1 MSTRPRFRLR
11 KLLWAIALIAIAL
24 WVGRYPYF
32 YLQAGARFQARSQQA
47 TALISSYR
55 SNRPPEIVDP
65 DWQTAINAV
74 EEAWAK
80 TIAARGYI
88 AEAEL
93 EDILSQMRALAD
105 RTNSYRAEGDLYAIM
120 DLLGHF
126 TSKVPSTN
134 YLYSMRAN
142 LKEKLQGKNGTSAG
156 AIKYARALV
165 GEKSPDVFA
174 DLSAGLTHQDWHVRV
189 MACRAL
195 KELGLAGRRN
205 EAIEAQVRALKDD
218 DALVR
223 QIALESLAEL
233 GPEAVATFPAID
245 DLLRRD
251 PSSQVR
257 VTAAH
262 VLAQL
267 DPSGKLSVPLLAAM
281 LRDPDFGLRISLL
294 RDLNAFGP
302 KGEAA
307 THGLI
312 EIIEQNDEDY
322 KALRPGQNQS
332 VRGFAVGALARVSPA
347 SIAVPIL
354 VKALR
359 REQSRKD
366 AHLAGAILQT
376 LGQIGPEAAPAIP
389 VLVETYNTAVNEHER
404 GSAMIAL
411 GGIGPNARVTLPTI
425 LKATQEPSWFVRG
438 LALEALIKIKVE
450 PDVVV
455 PALISALRDK
465 QGAVQ
470 RIAAEGLGQLGP
482 RAKAAVPALEA
493 ASADSSFPDRPVT
506 ASAVRSMQRE

>member
-1 MSTRPRFRLR
+1 MLTRPRFRLR

-24 WVGRYPYF
+24 FVGRYPFFYF
-32 YLQAGARFQARSQQA
+32 SANARFESRSQQA
-47 TALISSYR
+47 SALISSYR
-55 SNRPPEIVDP
+55 TNGPPEIGDIE
-65 DWQTAINAV
+65 WHTAIDV
-74 EEAWAK
+74 VQDAWSK
-80 TIAARGYI
+80 TIAARGHI
-88 AEAEL
+88 DEDEL
-93 EDILSQMRALAD
+93 ENILSQMHSLAD

-126 TSKVPSTN
+126 TSQVPSTN

-156 AIKYARALV
+156 VIKYARAMV
-165 GEKSPDVFA
+165 GENGADVFA
-174 DLSAGLTHQDWHVRV
+174 DLSAGLTHSDWHARAMV
-189 MACRAL
+189 CRAL

-205 EAIEAQVRALKDD
+205 EAIAAEVRALKDD

-223 QIALESLAEL
+223 EIALESLAEL

-251 PSSQVR
+251 RSSQVR

-307 THGLI
+307 TQGLI

-322 KALRPGQNQS
+322 KASSPGQNQS
-332 VRGFAVGALARVSPA
+332 VRGFAVRALARVSPA

-359 REQSRKD
+359 REQNRKEFVM
-366 AHLAGAILQT
+366 AGAILQT
-376 LGQIGPEAAPAIP
+376 LGTIGPEAAPAIP

-411 GGIGPNARVTLPTI
+411 GGIGPNARVALPTI
-425 LKATQEPSWFVRG
+425 LKATQDPSWFVRG

-450 PDVVV
+450 PDVAV

-470 RIAAEGLGQLGP
+470 RIAANCLGQLGP

-493 ASADSSFPDRPVT
+493 ASADSSFPDRPVA
-506 ASAVRSMQRE
+506 ASALRSIQRE